1 MGIGAVLTQA
11 LCFIGIIL
19 LGNVLRQ
26 LGFFRE
32 EDFPVL
38 SKIVL
43 KISLPAA
50 IVSSFANKE
59 VSAGML
65 GLSLLGFLS
74 GALYILLAF
83 LMSAGRDRESRAF
96 AVMNLPGYNIGNFT
110 LPFVQG
116 FLGPAGVIATSL
128 FDAGNAVICLGA
140 SYSMA
145 SFALNGEGRFSV
157 RELFRKLLRSLPFDV
172 YLLMTVLALLHI
184 HVPPAVTDFAGI
196 IGNSNA
202 FLAMLMIGVGF
213 HLSGSREQTA
223 AIVRVIAVRYGT
235 ALLLAIGFCYLLPF
249 AQEVRQ
255 TLCILV
261 FAPLG
266 SAAPAFTS
274 ELGLDV
280 GLASAINSISIVVSI
295 CCIMGA
301 LLVVL

>member
-96 AVMNLPGYNIGNFT
+96 AAMNLPGYNIGNFT

-172 YLLMTVLALLHI
+172 YL
-184 HVPPAVTDFAGI
+184 
-196 IGNSNA
+196 
-202 FLAMLMIGVGF
+202 LMIGVGF

-295 CCIMGA
+295 CCIVGA